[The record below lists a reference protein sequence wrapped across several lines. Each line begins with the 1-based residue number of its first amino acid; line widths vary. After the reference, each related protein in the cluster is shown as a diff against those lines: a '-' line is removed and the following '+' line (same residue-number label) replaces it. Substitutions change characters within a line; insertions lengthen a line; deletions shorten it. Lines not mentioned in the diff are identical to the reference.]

1 MKPSMRTFRVV
12 GERLIQE
19 TDSTV
24 FARIDSDGN
33 LVWNDG
39 KKLLFEDDK
48 LCKEKETKR
57 KTKQKSSS
65 KILAKNPKPVVSKAK
80 PK

>member
-1 MKPSMRTFRVV
+1 M
-12 GERLIQE
+12 
-19 TDSTV
+19 
-24 FARIDSDGN
+24 
-33 LVWNDG
+33 WNDG

-65 KILAKNPKPVVSKAK
+65 KILAKNPNPVVSKAK